1 MSRLS
6 FLRYILQCDGCK
18 TRHGDPIG
26 HNSAEEARIAAYVD
40 GWRFPALLKS
50 DGAPGT
56 RASDVC
62 PECMPTWTPRRWQDG
77 DRCRQLAAT
86 EAPTATP

>member
-1 MSRLS
+1 
-6 FLRYILQCDGCK
+6 
-18 TRHGDPIG
+18 
-26 HNSAEEARIAAYVD
+26 
-40 GWRFPALLKS
+40 
-50 DGAPGT
+50 
-56 RASDVC
+56 VC